1 MATNIIDSLKGLV
14 SPDLISQA
22 STLLGESSGSVNSAL
37 GTAFPSILAGLLN
50 KSSDSSSMSSL
61 FSMIQGAGTSN
72 ILSNPS
78 DLISG
83 LSGGGSGIID
93 QGKQFLSS
101 LFGSKTADLSTMIGT
116 ASGVRSSSASSI
128 LSIAAPLVMSFLG
141 SKISSEGLG
150 LSGLTSY
157 LSSQKDNI
165 INAAPAG
172 LGSLLGIG
180 SLSSLGS
187 SAANAVQDT
196 VTGARRQAE
205 NAANQASGSS
215 STIRNLLLLAVA
227 ALAVFFLWRSCNK
240 KPDVTEVPPT
250 IDSMV
255 DKAKTMADS
264 AASMATDAV
273 AKLGAFFKK
282 KLPNGIEL
290 NIPEMG
296 IENKLIAFIEDTSKP
311 VDKTTWFSF
320 DRLTF
325 ETGSAVLK
333 PESNEQL
340 TNIAEILKAYPN
352 VEVKLGGYTDN
363 VGDAAANLKLSTDR
377 ANNVKAELEKLGI
390 DGKRIEAEGYGQEHP
405 VASNDTEEGKAQNRR
420 IDIRVTKK

>member
-1 MATNIIDSLKGLV
+1 MATNIVDSLKSLV
-14 SPDLISQA
+14 TPDLVLNTS
-22 STLLGESSGSVNSAL
+22 SMLGESSGNISSAFGL
-37 GTAFPSILAGLLN
+37 SFPSILAGLLN
-50 KSSDSSSMSSL
+50 KSTDMSAMSGLYSM
-61 FSMIQGAGTSN
+61 MQGAGTSN
-72 ILSNPS
+72 ILSDPGS
-78 DLISG
+78 LVSELG
-83 LSGGGSGIID
+83 AGGSGIID

-101 LFGSKTADLSTMIGT
+101 LFGNKTAELSTTIGS
-116 ASGVRSSSASSI
+116 AAGIKSSSASSI
-128 LSIAAPLVMSFLG
+128 LAVAAPLVLSFLG
-141 SKISSEGLG
+141 NKVNTEGLG
-150 LSGLTSY
+150 LSGLTSF
-157 LSSQKDNI
+157 LGSQKDNI

-180 SLSSLGS
+180 SLSNLGS
-187 SAANAVQDT
+187 SAASAVKST
-196 VTGARRQAE
+196 MEGTGKRAE
-205 NAANQASGSS
+205 S
-215 STIRNLLLLAVA
+215 STVRNLILLAVGI
-227 ALAVFFLWRSCNK
+227 LAVFFLWRSCNK
-240 KPDVTEVPPT
+240 KEDMSTVPST
-250 IDSMV
+250 VDSLAN
-255 DKAKTMADS
+255 KAETMADS
-264 AASMATDAV
+264 AASMASDAL

-296 IENKLIAFIEDTSKP
+296 IENKLLAFIEDTSKP

-333 PESNEQL
+333 PESEEQL
-340 TNIAEILKAYPN
+340 KNIAEILKAYPN

-363 VGDAAANLKLSTDR
+363 VGDAATNLKLSADR

-390 DGKRIEAEGYGQEHP
+390 DGKRIAAEGYGQDHP